1 MKVGAVFA
9 NDCHTP
15 ACQWLPQLFPPSAN
29 PRAHSL
35 VFTCTRRAFP
45 KEIVQSISVRLS
57 STLSRRYDSSRMTH
71 QYDSSSSR
79 IAQPC
84 RLLSLPPALCLSF
97 SPRVADVLSRKRRHN
112 IPLCTRAYTPVN
124 TF

>member
-71 QYDSSSSR
+71 QYDSSISR

-84 RLLSLPPALCLSF
+84 RLLF
-97 SPRVADVLSRKRRHN
+97 SPRIMLADQ
-112 IPLCTRAYTPVN
+112 RARTVPVIVRVCAAQGG
-124 TF
+124 